1 MALCLLLV
9 SCGKGT
15 EEPLPVQE
23 ETQPAQEDVQP
34 AEEEPQQTPEV
45 LLADGVYS
53 AEFRTDSS
61 MFHVNEANDNRGVL
75 TVADG
80 KMTIHVSL
88 ASKSIVNLYPGLAED
103 AMAEGAELLMPTL
116 DTVTYSDGMTEEV
129 NGFDIPVPYLEEEF
143 DCALIGTK
151 GKWYD
156 HKVYVTGVVPLL
168 EDGEYTA
175 AVTLSGGTGKAS
187 VDSPARLFVED
198 GKITAEIV
206 WSSTHY
212 EYMVLDEV
220 QYDRLDGEGNSTFL
234 IPVVL
239 DEDIA
244 VSALTT
250 AMSEPHLI
258 DYVLHFDGATLEKK
272 ADA

>member
-61 MFHVNEANDNRGVL
+61 MFHVNEANGNRGVL

-244 VSALTT
+244 VSAMTT